1 MLSHRVFNSLIFAKQ
16 VNHSPRPMQFSY
28 SSDYLVQMMYRELP
42 PEMVQAVTQ
51 MMMQDQ
57 PLAAQYASLRKA
69 KSQLPQVQFN
79 PSRAVIDRILK
90 YSAETAVAPC

>member
-1 MLSHRVFNSLIFAKQ
+1 
-16 VNHSPRPMQFSY
+16 
-28 SSDYLVQMMYRELP
+28 
-42 PEMVQAVTQ
+42 MVQAVTQ